1 MRSFQVMRYGRRTTP
16 PVNEL
21 TQSIIQSNSLIS
33 ARKRRSSMF
42 TYDNEYHR
50 NSIQN
55 DENVD
60 LTVRRYGTWE
70 IYL

>member
-16 PVNEL
+16 TANEL
-21 TQSIIQSNSLIS
+21 AQSIIQSNSLTS

-42 TYDNEYHR
+42 IYDSEDHR

-55 DENVD
+55 DKNDD
-60 LTVRRYGTWE
+60 LTVHRYGAWE